1 MQKVKRNIPYW
12 LHRTITD
19 ARRALKDEKTR
30 DFLLSHTY
38 SIGHMDGIFDAL
50 RLLAEGKFYIWGA
63 ERIEA
68 EIEI

>member
-19 ARRALKDEKTR
+19 ARRALNDEKSR
-30 DFLLSHTY
+30 DFIQRHT
-38 SIGHMDGIFDAL
+38 SSVGHMDAVFDAL
-50 RLLAEGKFYIWGA
+50 RLLAKGKFYVWGDIK
-63 ERIEA
+63 IEA